1 MAAAQL
7 RLLGVFALEFISD
20 RIQELQVALMRPLL
34 QGFDE
39 RPTQRPTRLSVLE
52 RIRSVGVSR
61 YFFVFIH
68 SLGNSWRRHLRCLC
82 VLGP

>member
-7 RLLGVFALEFISD
+7 RLLRVFALELIAD
-20 RIQELQVALMRPLL
+20 RVQKLQVALMWPLL

-52 RIRSVGVSR
+52 RIRPVGVSR
-61 YFFVFIH
+61 YFFVFMH
-68 SLGNSWRRHLRCLC
+68 LLENSWRRHLRCLC